1 MIQKLKENLALV
13 VTAITLMGSI
23 GAGIQSLGAVLN
35 TLNGI
40 DERMT
45 TIEYQFYELEEST
58 FVATDIATLYEK
70 INQLEQDAY
79 DLRMYKDKLISLETI
94 TWDLEQKVYQLE
106 QDFKMISTSDE
117 VTVARWEYDQLKS
130 DVVVNIAEIN
140 NIKAD
145 LWQIDDIKTRMA
157 YLEANQHGH

>member
-1 MIQKLKENLALV
+1 MLQKIKDNLALV

-45 TIEYQFYELEEST
+45 TIEYQFDELAKST
-58 FVATDIATLYEK
+58 MVSSDIATLYEK

-106 QDFKMISTSDE
+106 QDFKTISMSDD
-117 VTVARWEYDQLKS
+117 VGVSRWEYDQLKS

-157 YLEANQHGH
+157 FIEANQHGH

>member
-1 MIQKLKENLALV
+1 MLKKIKENLALV

-35 TLNGI
+35 TLTNI
-40 DERMT
+40 DDRMN
-45 TIEYQFYELEEST
+45 TIEYDFQVLKDST
-58 FVATDIATLYEK
+58 MVSNDIATLYEK

-79 DLRMYKDKLISLETI
+79 DLQMYKDKIVSLETI
-94 TWDLEQKVYQLE
+94 SWNLEQKVYQLE
-106 QDFKMISTSDE
+106 QDFKTISMSDD
-117 VTVARWEYDQLKS
+117 VSIARWEYDQLKN

-157 YLEANQHGH
+157 YIEANQHGH